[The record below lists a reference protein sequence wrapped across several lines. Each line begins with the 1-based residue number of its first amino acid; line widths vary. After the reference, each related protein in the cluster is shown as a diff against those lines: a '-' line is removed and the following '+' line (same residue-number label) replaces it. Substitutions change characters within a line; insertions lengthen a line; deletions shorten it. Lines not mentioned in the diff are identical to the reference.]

1 MIVGGM
7 SQFLTDIQRM
17 PKSVIARLNKLTRKF
32 LWEDKTS
39 PPVSFEQLLMPIEQ
53 GGLGLLDLASRNEAI
68 DLMWLKAYLDFSEE
82 RPWWAF
88 IADDILAENVAT
100 VCTPQDAELRI
111 NPFLQHWKPIKTGL
125 PPELRAI
132 IEAARTNGLRLEGRA
147 FSREII
153 RAMPM
158 WDHSEAD
165 KTKIRRLG
173 SRSAATA
180 CLKDTHGAR
189 TVGDFERIAVEMGD
203 PSHEQSRQCE
213 CDRCTYLKLETGC
226 RSPQEC
232 FERARAFLDTLP
244 QKWDPRGEHP
254 CDYEDEGMKNVEN
267 IFETEEYSPVIF
279 DRRVTTTGSLGN
291 AFRIFTGPQDTCNT
305 LPDVTIME
313 NDMVQ
318 EVATDGA
325 CERNGERNASAGAGV
340 FFALG
345 DNRNRAFRIPKN
357 IEQSNQTGEA
367 VAALQAGKM
376 ADPTRPLLQI
386 TDSRTTM
393 DAVTKRRIKYEDEGY
408 FTQKNGELTRA
419 IVSEVFRRRA
429 HTAFCWVKGHNGH
442 PGNEAADALAGAG
455 AKKNQEDQIS
465 LEEDPTTRL
474 TGAKLTKLT
483 QKLAYKVIR
492 ARKAAKMK
500 ARPRTA
506 ERVERIMKDLDEDFE
521 IQVTEA
527 HLWTSLRKTYV
538 SKEARQWMWLTIH
551 DGYMV
556 GSHWLRPKMSDELRE
571 RASCKAC
578 GQLESMEHILFT
590 CNACGREVIW
600 KLLSELWES
609 TGLRPPIPS
618 WGSVLGAACV
628 AMRSPNGARQPALE
642 QRWATLAIESAR
654 LIWKLRCERVIAKNG
669 DEFPAVEV
677 TNRWYAELER
687 RLHLDR
693 RIAALSHGK
702 KRKKYIRRLE
712 EVWSPL
718 LAERG
723 NLPPNWVTK
732 SEVLVGI
739 KRGNG

>member
-1 MIVGGM
+1 
-7 SQFLTDIQRM
+7 
-17 PKSVIARLNKLTRKF
+17 
-32 LWEDKTS
+32 
-39 PPVSFEQLLMPIEQ
+39 
-53 GGLGLLDLASRNEAI
+53 
-68 DLMWLKAYLDFSEE
+68 
-82 RPWWAF
+82 
-88 IADDILAENVAT
+88 
-100 VCTPQDAELRI
+100 
-111 NPFLQHWKPIKTGL
+111 
-125 PPELRAI
+125 
-132 IEAARTNGLRLEGRA
+132 
-147 FSREII
+147 
-153 RAMPM
+153 
-158 WDHSEAD
+158 
-165 KTKIRRLG
+165 
-173 SRSAATA
+173 
-180 CLKDTHGAR
+180 
-189 TVGDFERIAVEMGD
+189 
-203 PSHEQSRQCE
+203 
-213 CDRCTYLKLETGC
+213 
-226 RSPQEC
+226 
-232 FERARAFLDTLP
+232 
-244 QKWDPRGEHP
+244 
-254 CDYEDEGMKNVEN
+254 
-267 IFETEEYSPVIF
+267 
-279 DRRVTTTGSLGN
+279 
-291 AFRIFTGPQDTCNT
+291 
-305 LPDVTIME
+305 
-313 NDMVQ
+313 
-318 EVATDGA
+318 
-325 CERNGERNASAGAGV
+325 
-340 FFALG
+340 
-345 DNRNRAFRIPKN
+345 
-357 IEQSNQTGEA
+357 
-367 VAALQAGKM
+367 
-376 ADPTRPLLQI
+376 
-386 TDSRTTM
+386 M

-455 AKKNQEDQIS
+455 AKKNREDQIS

-492 ARKAAKMK
+492 ARKAAKTK

-506 ERVERIMKDLDEDFE
+506 ERVERIMKDLDEDFK

-669 DEFPAVEV
+669 DEFPEVEV

-702 KRKKYIRRLE
+702 KRKKHIRRLE